1 METLEVLKTR
11 RTIRQFKSDPIPREI
26 VETLIN
32 AARLAPSANNI
43 QPWEFVAITKPE
55 TREKIAQDVQS
66 GAFIATAPLCI
77 AILCPESRHAVQDAA
92 AAMENLILA
101 AWDQGIGS
109 CWVAA
114 YREPFAER
122 VRELVEGPA
131 DYNVIALAALGYPA
145 MKAETPP
152 KRSVKEV
159 LHWERF

>member
-1 METLEVLKTR
+1 METLEAIRTR
-11 RTIRQFKSDPIPREI
+11 RTIRQFKSDPIPREN
-26 VETLIN
+26 VESLID

-43 QPWEFVAITKPE
+43 QPWEFVAITKRE

-66 GAFIATAPLCI
+66 GAFIASAPLCI
-77 AILCPESRHAVQDAA
+77 AILCPETRHAIQDAA
-92 AAMENLILA
+92 AAMENLMLA
-101 AWDQGIGS
+101 AWDMGIGS

-145 MKAETPP
+145 AKPEIPP
-152 KRSVKEV
+152 KRAVKDI